1 MHIYTPESFL
11 GRESEGPLRSAGPI
25 PGPRWA
31 FGSPSPVPRD
41 AQVQRAR
48 LKKPWVRKARSGC
61 FGSIKWDQSI
71 AENRKTAE
79 NLKFTALCQGE
90 INLLSYFWIQPSS
103 CHLSGD
109 FPVGAACTSM
119 LGAAPRWVVPFHP
132 LPPALPLV
140 EVVPDP
146 SLRHGATAPL
156 LPRRPAA
163 CPRSCRDSRPHIW
176 HLITGSD
183 DSQVSHCAVIKPQ
196 VFIQSLS

>member
-1 MHIYTPESFL
+1 MGFWEPLPHTPGCSGATCPAHEAL
-11 GRESEGPLRSAGPI
+11 GEKSKEWLL
-25 PGPRWA
+25 WQHQV
-31 FGSPSPVPRD
+31 GSYC
-41 AQVQRAR
+41 
-48 LKKPWVRKARSGC
+48 RK
-61 FGSIKWDQSI
+61 Q
-71 AENRKTAE
+71 RKTAE

-90 INLLSYFWIQPSS
+90 INLLSYFWMQPSS

-109 FPVGAACTSM
+109 FPVGAVCTSM

-132 LPPALPLV
+132 LPPDLLLV

-156 LPRRPAA
+156 QPRRPAA
-163 CPRSCRDSRPHIW
+163 CPRSRRDSRPYIW